1 MTMTMTMTID
11 GEQVSGTQRFDVLNP
26 ANEEILGDAPECT
39 EDELN
44 AAVAAAERAF
54 KHWRQDVNLRR
65 SVLLEC
71 AARIRANQKELA
83 RLLTQEQGKPLPK
96 AMGEIGGTARW
107 FEYTA
112 ELEIPKTTIEL
123 DGQDSVEVHRRPMG
137 VVAAIIPWN
146 YPVITAAWKIAPAL
160 LTGNTV
166 VLKPSPYTP
175 LATLRLGELLND
187 LIPKGVLNIV
197 SGGDTLGEMLCSHP
211 SVRKIS
217 FTGSTAAGKSVAM
230 SAASD
235 LKRLTLELGG
245 NDPAIILPGTD
256 PKTIANKLFT
266 AAFENSG
273 QVCVAIKRVLVP
285 EDIYDETIDE
295 LASIAKGIKLGNGL
309 DEGTDLGPVNN
320 RRQFERVLELVEDAK
335 RNGGKVAVGGKRYGD
350 KGFFVEPAI
359 VSELGDDARLVAEE
373 QFGPALPIQSYR
385 EIDEVIDRANAGK
398 FGLAA
403 SVWGPDKQRAAE
415 IAQQLDYGL
424 VWVNQHLNIAP
435 QVPIAGMK
443 WSGIGV
449 ENGPWGLIQYT
460 DLQVIEVAQG

>member
-1 MTMTMTMTID
+1 MTVTMTID
-11 GEQVSGTQRFDVLNP
+11 CEQVSGTQQFEVINP
-26 ANEEILGDAPECT
+26 ATEEILGTAPECS
-39 EDELN
+39 EDELD

-54 KHWRQDVNLRR
+54 KLWRQDLNLRR
-65 SVLLEC
+65 SVLHKC
-71 AARIRANQKELA
+71 AERMRANVDELA
-83 RLLTQEQGKPLPK
+83 RLLTQEQGKPLAK
-96 AMGEIGGTARW
+96 AMGEIGGAARW

-112 ELEIPKTTIEL
+112 DLEIPRTSIDL
-123 DGQDSVEVHRRPMG
+123 DGQDSVEVLRRPLG

-146 YPVITAAWKIAPAL
+146 YPVMTAAWKIAPAL

-166 VLKPSPYTP
+166 VLKPSPFTP
-175 LATLRLGELLND
+175 LATLRLGELLSD

-197 SGGDTLGEMLCSHP
+197 SGGDSLGERMSRHP
-211 SVRKIS
+211 TVRKIS

-230 SAASD
+230 SAAPD

-285 EDIYDETIDE
+285 EELYGETIDE
-295 LASIAKGIKLGNGL
+295 LATIAKGIKLGNGL
-309 DEGTDLGPVNN
+309 DESTDLGPVNN

-335 RNGGKVAVGGKRYGD
+335 QNGGNIAIGGERYGD
-350 KGFFVEPAI
+350 KGYFVSPAI

-373 QFGPALPIQSYR
+373 QFGPALPILSYR

-403 SVWGPDKQRAAE
+403 SVWGPDKTQAAE
-415 IAQQLDYGL
+415 IAQELDYGL

-449 ENGPWGLIQYT
+449 ENGPWGLIEYT
-460 DLQVIEVAQG
+460 DLQVIEVAED

>member
-1 MTMTMTMTID
+1 MTMAMTID
-11 GEQVSGTQRFDVLNP
+11 GVQVSGTQQFEVLNP
-26 ANEEILGDAPECT
+26 ATEETLGTAPECSD
-39 EDELN
+39 DELDS
-44 AAVAAAERAF
+44 AVAAAERAF
-54 KHWRQDVNLRR
+54 DSWRNDLNLRR
-65 SVLLEC
+65 SVLHNC
-71 AARIRANQKELA
+71 ATRIRANAAELA
-83 RLLTQEQGKPLPK
+83 KLLTQEQGKPLAK

-112 ELEIPKTTIEL
+112 DLEIPITTIDL
-123 DGQDSVEVHRRPMG
+123 DGQDSVEVLRRPLG

-197 SGGDTLGEMLCSHP
+197 SGGDSLGEKMSRHP
-211 SVRKIS
+211 GVRKIS
-217 FTGSTAAGKSVAM
+217 FTGSTEAGKSVAM
-230 SAASD
+230 SAAPD
-235 LKRLTLELGG
+235 LKRITLELGG
-245 NDPAIILPGTD
+245 NDPAIILPGTE

-273 QVCVAIKRVLVP
+273 QVCVAIKRVFVP
-285 EDIYDETIDE
+285 EELYGETVNE
-295 LASIAKGIKLGNGL
+295 LAAIAKGVKLGNGL

-335 RNGGKVAVGGKRYGD
+335 KNGGNIAVGGERYGD
-350 KGFFVEPAI
+350 KGYFVEPAI
-359 VSELGDDARLVAEE
+359 VSDLTDDARLVAEE
-373 QFGPALPIQSYR
+373 QFGPALPILPYR
-385 EIDEVIDRANAGK
+385 EIDEVIDRANSGK

-403 SVWGPDKQRAAE
+403 SVWGPDKKRAAE
-415 IAQQLDYGL
+415 IAQKLEYGL

-449 ENGPWGLIQYT
+449 ENGPWGLVEYT
-460 DLQVIEVAQG
+460 DLQVIEVAQS